1 MFMVIKKHK
10 ILSGV
15 ILLLLLFF
23 FTAAGFL
30 WHKLDLLQY
39 DSKEPV
45 QEEMMPETEKEKPI
59 PSDSP
64 EKPENEDESVD
75 EVLTEE
81 NMEGLIVLEGEP
93 VLPDWE
99 IFRDKDVLN
108 ILLIGTDERSEEFNA
123 NARSDSMILV
133 SVNRKTDGIKLVSLE
148 RGMGVPVL
156 SGEYEGQYDWLTH
169 MFRYGGADLLLE
181 TIRTCFKV
189 DVEYYVR
196 VNFHTLA
203 QIIDGV
209 GGVDIELTQEEADYL
224 HDNGQVGIF
233 PDVTAGMNRLDGE
246 KALAYSRIRKI
257 DSDWKRVERQRNVI
271 QQVVYQAKGLHLLQL
286 NAFADKVL
294 PLVRTNLTKGEIASL
309 IFIAPDFMGATLE
322 QMTIP
327 VQGSYG
333 SMTGM
338 GGRHLYAV
346 DFEENAKVLHDFL
359 YE

>member
-1 MFMVIKKHK
+1 MKRYK
-10 ILSGV
+10 ILSGAV
-15 ILLLLLFF
+15 ILLFLFLIF
-23 FTAAGFL
+23 AAVFV
-30 WHKLDLLQY
+30 WCKLDLLQY
-39 DSKEPV
+39 DSGEKV
-45 QEEMMPETEKEKPI
+45 QEKTLPETMEEKQI
-59 PSDSP
+59 A
-64 EKPENEDESVD
+64 EDEPED

-81 NMEGLIVLEGEP
+81 NVEGLIVLEGEP

-99 IFRDKDVLN
+99 IIRDKDVVN
-108 ILLIGTDERSEEFNA
+108 ILLIGTDERSREFST

-133 SVNRKTDGIKLVSLE
+133 SVNRKTDRVKLVSLE

-156 SGEYEGQYDWLTH
+156 AGEYEGQYDWLTH
-169 MFRYGGADLLLE
+169 MFRYGGAELLLE

-189 DVEYYVR
+189 DVQYYVR
-196 VNFHTLA
+196 VNFYTLT
-203 QIIDGV
+203 QIIDSV
-209 GGVDIELTQEEADYL
+209 GGVDIELTQAEADYL

-233 PDVTAGMNRLDGE
+233 PDVTAGMNHLDGE

-286 NAFADKVL
+286 NEVADAVL
-294 PLVRTNLTKGEIASL
+294 PLIRTNLTKGEIASL
-309 IFIAPDFMGATLE
+309 LFIAPDFMGATLE

-346 DFEENAKVLHDFL
+346 DFEENARVLHDFL